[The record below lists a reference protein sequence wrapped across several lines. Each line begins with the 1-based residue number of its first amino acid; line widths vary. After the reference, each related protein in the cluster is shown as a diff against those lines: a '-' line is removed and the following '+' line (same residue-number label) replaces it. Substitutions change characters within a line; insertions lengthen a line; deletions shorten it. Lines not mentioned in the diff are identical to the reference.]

1 MKKLFT
7 LSVLVLL
14 FFSALKF
21 VSADDLKTLKE
32 ETFSSSNGKELIV
45 TMQSGDV
52 KIISGVKQE
61 VYVKI
66 LGNDNAKEYYE
77 YSSKND
83 GGNIS
88 IEVRLKKS
96 AGILN
101 NVELKAE
108 IMLPSEFNVNV
119 TTAGG
124 DINLSGISGI
134 TKLTT
139 AGGDIKCDNINGKSD
154 LTTAGGDIK
163 CDNIK
168 GNIEANTS
176 GGDIKIKCS
185 DGSIEAKTSGGDV
198 KVEYSGVNYGMK
210 LKTMGGDIR
219 LSVPTDFAA
228 NAELATMGGSIKTD
242 FGLEVKEK
250 NGKSKAEGILNGGGK
265 IIECSTMGGD
275 VILSKLK

>member
-1 MKKLFT
+1 MKKLFI

-32 ETFSSSNGKELIV
+32 ETFSSSNGKELTV
-45 TMQSGDV
+45 SMQSGDV

-77 YSSKND
+77 YTSKND

-88 IEVRLKKS
+88 IEIKLKKS

-101 NVELKAE
+101 NIEIKAE
-108 IMLPSEFNVNV
+108 IMLPSEFNINV

-139 AGGDIKCDNINGKSD
+139 AGGDIKVENINGKSD

-163 CDNIK
+163 CENIK
-168 GNIEANTS
+168 GNIDASTS
-176 GGDIKIKCS
+176 GGDIKIIS
-185 DGSIEAKTSGGDV
+185 TDGSIDAKTSGGDV
-198 KVEYSGVNYGMK
+198 KVEYMGVNYGIK
-210 LKTMGGDIR
+210 LKTMGGDIK

-228 NAELATMGGSIKTD
+228 NVELATMGGSIRTD
-242 FGLEVKEK
+242 FGLEITEK
-250 NGKSKAEGILNGGGK
+250 NRKSKAEGIINGGGK

-275 VILSKLK
+275 VMLSKLK